1 MIKVSGSIFIAIA
14 CLSIL
19 ISCNEPIET
28 QPLVEKDIVY
38 ASIGANPLDQN
49 IEERKYTLMER
60 EIEYLL
66 SIWPGEYDN
75 VEQLSFEKDAGRSS
89 VEIGQHERI
98 HSTATRVHHSHLGEY
113 LIYIEEYKNN
123 DTNNV
128 IRQQIYELLPEDEI
142 ASIRIRR
149 YDIDNAQSL
158 WRSETITSDIEKL
171 PKRQISLNE
180 SCDIL
185 LQREGKEF
193 IGSTIQ
199 QDCNLDNS
207 LSSSDFQIKI
217 SEERYSFRHKKENTQ
232 REDWYVLEKARC
244 FVCMVDFPR
253 EPGGRPV
260 NTKYYID
267 IHDQGG
273 QFDFDYDDGR
283 HMVLTM
289 RNTWSYG
296 MQRNTFVIVIQE
308 GSLEGPTLIYS
319 WGSDGADRIGMNP
332 GWIRIQCD
340 LKTEKNI
347 KLQQKLR
354 PDS

>member
-1 MIKVSGSIFIAIA
+1 MIKVLCQS
-14 CLSIL
+14 LIL
-19 ISCNEPIET
+19 ISSFTLFISCNESIET
-28 QPLVEKDIVY
+28 QSHVAKEVVF
-38 ASIGANPLDQN
+38 ASIGTNPLDQ
-49 IEERKYTLMER
+49 EVAERKYTLMER

-66 SIWPGEYDN
+66 TIWPGEYDN

-89 VEIGQHERI
+89 IEKGQHKRV
-98 HSTATRVHHSHLGEY
+98 HSTATRINNSSLSEY
-113 LIYIEEYKNN
+113 LLYIEEYQNN
-123 DTNNV
+123 DTNQ
-128 IRQQIYELLPEDEI
+128 ITKQQIYELLPEDDI
-142 ASIRIRR
+142 ASIRIKR
-149 YDIDNAQSL
+149 YNIENAQSI
-158 WRSETITSDIEKL
+158 WRSKSARDQIKKL
-171 PKRQISLNE
+171 KESKLQLVE
-180 SCDIL
+180 SCDII

-193 IGSTIQ
+193 IGTSEQQNCNIDDDSST
-199 QDCNLDNS
+199 
-207 LSSSDFQIKI
+207 DFQIRI
-217 SEERYSFRHKKENTQ
+217 SKERFSFRIKNEKSQ
-232 REDWYVLEKARC
+232 REDWYILDKARC

-260 NTKYYID
+260 NTKYYVD
-267 IHDQGG
+267 MHDQGG

-308 GSLEGPTLIYS
+308 GSLEGPTLIYT

-340 LKTEKNI
+340 LKTDKNI
-347 KLQQKLR
+347 ELQQKLR

>member
-1 MIKVSGSIFIAIA
+1 MLKVSGTILVAIV
-14 CLSIL
+14 CFSFFT
-19 ISCNEPIET
+19 SCNGPIQNHRFTDKE
-28 QPLVEKDIVY
+28 VVY
-38 ASIGANPLDQN
+38 GSIGSNPLDADKA
-49 IEERKYTLMER
+49 ERKFTLMER

-75 VEQLSFEKDAGRSS
+75 VEQLSFEKDAGRNSI
-89 VEIGQHERI
+89 EKGQHERI
-98 HSTATRVHHSHLGEY
+98 HSTVTRVNHTDLSEY

-123 DTNNV
+123 DTNSIV
-128 IRQQIYELLPEDEI
+128 RQQIYELLPEDEI
-142 ASIRIRR
+142 ASVRIRR
-149 YDIDNAQSL
+149 YDIDNGQSL
-158 WRSETITSDIEKL
+158 WRSETIISDIEKL
-171 PKRQISLNE
+171 PESKISLNT

-193 IGSTIQ
+193 IGTTVHHG
-199 QDCNLDNS
+199 CNLDNS
-207 LSSSDFQIKI
+207 ISNSGLQIKI
-217 SEERYSFRHKKENTQ
+217 SKERYSFRDKKKNSQ
-232 REDWYVLEKARC
+232 REDWYILEKARC

-260 NTKYYID
+260 NTKYYVD
-267 IHDQGG
+267 MHDQGG
-273 QFDFDYDDGR
+273 QFNFKYADGR

-340 LKTEKNI
+340 LKNEKNVT
-347 KLQQKLR
+347 LQQNLR